1 MIHALILRLVDNL
14 ENEVILPQ
22 GDSELDYSNFLVS
35 VGLTQ
40 WGGVFD

>member
-22 GDSELDYSNFLVS
+22 GDSELDYSNFLVN